1 MEGHSRGGHHQKRAR
16 RAAERVEG
24 GRVASSLRGKL
35 KDSPLAEALVLR
47 WADGNLSAL
56 DVQDIAACAVASG
69 ATDGQVHYLASL
81 GSAGSSMGGNASK
94 QLYQR
99 YCKDIGICEPT
110 VIRAPHKNVKTGE
123 VIEADT
129 AIQLPHDLVSSLA
142 AGYPAVVLED
152 FFGISKVE
160 AWWESQSHRNPKF

>member
-81 GSAGSSMGGNASK
+81 GSAGSSMGGNAS
-94 QLYQR
+94 
-99 YCKDIGICEPT
+99 
-110 VIRAPHKNVKTGE
+110 N
-123 VIEADT
+123 
-129 AIQLPHDLVSSLA
+129 
-142 AGYPAVVLED
+142 
-152 FFGISKVE
+152 
-160 AWWESQSHRNPKF
+160 